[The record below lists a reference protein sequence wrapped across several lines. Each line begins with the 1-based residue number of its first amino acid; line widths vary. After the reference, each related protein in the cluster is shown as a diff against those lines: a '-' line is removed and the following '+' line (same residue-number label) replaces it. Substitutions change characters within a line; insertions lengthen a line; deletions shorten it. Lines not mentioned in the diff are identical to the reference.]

1 MPHISRIRPLNFQKK
16 VINMKLFRAAI
27 CALSSLL
34 LLPALCSAQQTV
46 LLDFDSGTD
55 GTINYTTQM
64 RDDVQS
70 LMETI
75 YQDFD
80 FTFTQSAPTTGPF
93 TTITYNSAA
102 AGGLADGIDFRN
114 LNMSDN
120 AVVNVDGLGF
130 TATDDIVG
138 LSANIGSHE
147 LGHLVGLRHRD
158 GFGPIGSGVF
168 PGLGGAFFPAF
179 PGPSNASEFEN
190 HVLSTPAFGADINRF
205 TQPVWLSERSAIKLA
220 FAEDSTTVAEVGAN
234 DTLATAQSLIFG
246 NLVVPNTI
254 IVGQNAGIG
263 DFDVDAVS
271 VEGSLTAGD
280 NDFFEFTA
288 AAGDLFNFEV
298 MSAALD
304 RLDDVDTQISI
315 FDSNG
320 AFVDYFGQDAFNDD
334 EIETL
339 DSVIIDLVIPDD
351 GTYFIQVNGFAAA
364 DTGDYELFVSRF
376 NGATAVPEPGCVA
389 ILLGACTLIATRR
402 RRLA

>member
-1 MPHISRIRPLNFQKK
+1 
-16 VINMKLFRAAI
+16 MKLFRAAI

-93 TTITYNSAA
+93 TTITYNSGA

-168 PGLGGAFFPAF
+168 PGLG
-179 PGPSNASEFEN
+179 
-190 HVLSTPAFGADINRF
+190 L
-205 TQPVWLSERSAIKLA
+205 
-220 FAEDSTTVAEVGAN
+220 
-234 DTLATAQSLIFG
+234 SLIH
-246 NLVVPNTI
+246 I
-254 IVGQNAGIG
+254 
-263 DFDVDAVS
+263 
-271 VEGSLTAGD
+271 
-280 NDFFEFTA
+280 
-288 AAGDLFNFEV
+288 
-298 MSAALD
+298 
-304 RLDDVDTQISI
+304 
-315 FDSNG
+315 
-320 AFVDYFGQDAFNDD
+320 
-334 EIETL
+334 
-339 DSVIIDLVIPDD
+339 
-351 GTYFIQVNGFAAA
+351 
-364 DTGDYELFVSRF
+364 
-376 NGATAVPEPGCVA
+376 
-389 ILLGACTLIATRR
+389 
-402 RRLA
+402 